1 MNINMKLSPNQA
13 LWLALFITAGSPIAG
28 KFTVGYLSPS
38 FILLF
43 GTLTTLLIYAPWLT
57 KNKLWGK
64 FFAKDIRN
72 KLSVM
77 GLFGTA
83 LPFLLLLIA
92 LRWTTPS
99 NSAILNQAESVY
111 SIIFAILFLKEKPLL
126 KQLLGTFLIVAG
138 AVLILAVNGY
148 TPMWKGDL
156 LVLGTV
162 WMFQVSHI
170 AAKKLP
176 ADISVDFITAARGFY
191 GFIWSAVIA
200 VIGLPLGMDISF
212 KMSAPA
218 FISLLYIAV
227 FVYTLRNK
235 FWYEAI
241 RNMPLAKATAVILSY
256 PVFTYI
262 ISVAVGFDKIQ
273 IYQVC
278 GLILALSGAY
288 MVTLV
293 KKD

>member
-1 MNINMKLSPNQA
+1 MKLSPVQA

-28 KFTVGYLSPS
+28 KFSVGYMSPS
-38 FILLF
+38 FILLA
-43 GTLTTLLIYAPWLT
+43 GTLTTLALYAPWLT
-57 KNKLWGK
+57 KHKMWGRLLD
-64 FFAKDIRN
+64 KDIRFR
-72 KLSVM
+72 LSVM

-83 LPFLLLLIA
+83 LPFMLLLLA

-111 SIIFAILFLKEKPLL
+111 SLIFAFLFLRERPSL
-126 KQLLGTFLIVAG
+126 KQIAGTVMVVAG

-156 LVLGTV
+156 IVIGTV

-191 GFIWSAVIA
+191 GFLWSAVLA
-200 VIGLPLGMDISF
+200 LAALPLGMEISF
-212 KMSAPA
+212 KPSAVSVA
-218 FISLLYIAV
+218 ALFYIAV

-235 FWYEAI
+235 FWYQAI

-262 ISVAVGFDKIQ
+262 LSVATGFDKIQ
-273 IYQVC
+273 LYQAA
-278 GLILALSGAY
+278 GLALALGGAY
-288 MVTLV
+288 MVTLA
-293 KKD
+293 KR

>member
-1 MNINMKLSPNQA
+1 MKLSPVQA

-28 KFTVGYLSPS
+28 KFSVGYMSPS
-38 FILLF
+38 FILLA
-43 GTLTTLLIYAPWLT
+43 GTLTTLALYAPWLT
-57 KNKLWGK
+57 KHKMWGRLVD
-64 FFAKDIRN
+64 KDIRFR
-72 KLSVM
+72 LSVM

-83 LPFLLLLIA
+83 LPFMLLLLA

-111 SIIFAILFLKEKPLL
+111 SLIFAFLFLRERPSL
-126 KQLLGTFLIVAG
+126 KQIAGTVMVVAG

-156 LVLGTV
+156 SVIGTV

-176 ADISVDFITAARGFY
+176 QDISVDFITAARGFY
-191 GFIWSAVIA
+191 GFLWSAVLA
-200 VIGLPLGMDISF
+200 LAALPLGMEISF
-212 KMSAPA
+212 KPSAVSVA
-218 FISLLYIAV
+218 ALFYIAV

-235 FWYEAI
+235 FWYQAI

-262 ISVAVGFDKIQ
+262 LSVATGFDKIQ
-273 IYQVC
+273 LYQAA
-278 GLILALSGAY
+278 GLALALGGAY
-288 MVTLV
+288 MVTLA
-293 KKD
+293 KR

>member
-1 MNINMKLSPNQA
+1 MKLSPLHA

-28 KFTVGYLSPS
+28 KFSVGHMSPS
-38 FILLF
+38 FILLA
-43 GTLTTLLIYAPWLT
+43 GTLTTLALYAPWLT
-57 KNKLWGK
+57 KHKMWGRLID
-64 FFAKDIRN
+64 KDIRFR
-72 KLSVM
+72 LSVM

-83 LPFLLLLIA
+83 LPFMLLLLA

-111 SIIFAILFLKEKPLL
+111 SLIFAFLFLRERPSL
-126 KQLLGTFLIVAG
+126 KQIAGTVMVVAG

-156 LVLGTV
+156 IVIGTV

-191 GFIWSAVIA
+191 GFLWSAVLA
-200 VIGLPLGMDISF
+200 LAALPLGMEISF
-212 KMSAPA
+212 KPSAVSVA
-218 FISLLYIAV
+218 ALFYIAV

-235 FWYEAI
+235 FWYQAI

-262 ISVAVGFDKIQ
+262 LSVAIGFDKIQ
-273 IYQVC
+273 LYQVA
-278 GLILALSGAY
+278 GLALALGGAY
-288 MVTLV
+288 MVTLT
-293 KKD
+293 KR

>member
-1 MNINMKLSPNQA
+1 MKLSPVQA

-28 KFTVGYLSPS
+28 KFSVGYMSPS
-38 FILLF
+38 FILLA
-43 GTLTTLLIYAPWLT
+43 GTLTTLALYAPWLT
-57 KNKLWGK
+57 KHKMWGRLVD
-64 FFAKDIRN
+64 KDIRFR
-72 KLSVM
+72 LSVM

-83 LPFLLLLIA
+83 LPFMLLLLA

-111 SIIFAILFLKEKPLL
+111 SLIFAFLFLRERPSL
-126 KQLLGTFLIVAG
+126 KQIVGTVMVVAG

-156 LVLGTV
+156 IVIGTV

-191 GFIWSAVIA
+191 GFLWSAVLA
-200 VIGLPLGMDISF
+200 LAALPLGMEISF
-212 KMSAPA
+212 KPSAVSVA
-218 FISLLYIAV
+218 ALFYIAV

-235 FWYEAI
+235 FWYQAI

-262 ISVAVGFDKIQ
+262 LSVATGFDKIQ
-273 IYQVC
+273 LYQAA
-278 GLILALSGAY
+278 GLALALGGAY
-288 MVTLV
+288 MVTLA
-293 KKD
+293 KR

>member
-1 MNINMKLSPNQA
+1 MKLSPVQA

-28 KFTVGYLSPS
+28 KFSVGYMSPS
-38 FILLF
+38 FILLA
-43 GTLTTLLIYAPWLT
+43 GTLTTLLMYAPWLF
-57 KNKLWGK
+57 KNKMWGRL
-64 FFAKDIRN
+64 FDKDIRFR
-72 KLSVM
+72 LSIM

-83 LPFLLLLIA
+83 LPFMLLLLA

-111 SIIFAILFLKEKPLL
+111 SLIFAFFFLKERPGL
-126 KQLLGTFLIVAG
+126 KQIAGTVMVVAG

-156 LVLGTV
+156 FVIGTV

-191 GFIWSAVIA
+191 GFLWSAVLALAALPFGMEVNFKLSA
-200 VIGLPLGMDISF
+200 VSVAALF
-212 KMSAPA
+212 
-218 FISLLYIAV
+218 YIAV

-235 FWYEAI
+235 FWYQAI

-262 ISVAVGFDKIQ
+262 LSVAIGFDKIQ
-273 IYQVC
+273 LYQVA
-278 GLILALSGAY
+278 GLALALGGAY
-288 MVTLV
+288 MVTLA
-293 KKD
+293 KR

>member
-1 MNINMKLSPNQA
+1 MKLSPVQA

-28 KFTVGYLSPS
+28 KFSVGYMSPS
-38 FILLF
+38 FILLA
-43 GTLTTLLIYAPWLT
+43 GTLTTLALYAPWLT
-57 KNKLWGK
+57 KHKMWGRLVD
-64 FFAKDIRN
+64 KDIRFR
-72 KLSVM
+72 LSVM

-83 LPFLLLLIA
+83 LPFMLLLLA

-111 SIIFAILFLKEKPLL
+111 SLIFAFLFLRERPSL
-126 KQLLGTFLIVAG
+126 KQIAGTVMVVAG

-156 LVLGTV
+156 IVIGTV

-191 GFIWSAVIA
+191 GFLWSAILA
-200 VIGLPLGMDISF
+200 LAALPLGMEISF
-212 KMSAPA
+212 KPSAVSVA
-218 FISLLYIAV
+218 ALFYIAV

-235 FWYEAI
+235 FWYQAI

-262 ISVAVGFDKIQ
+262 LSVATGFDKIQ
-273 IYQVC
+273 LYQAA
-278 GLILALSGAY
+278 GLALALGGAY
-288 MVTLV
+288 MVTLA
-293 KKD
+293 KR

>member
-1 MNINMKLSPNQA
+1 MKLSPLQA

-28 KFTVGYLSPS
+28 KFSVGYMSPS
-38 FILLF
+38 FILLV
-43 GTLTTLLIYAPWLT
+43 GTLTTLALYAPWLT
-57 KNKLWGK
+57 KHKMWGRLLD
-64 FFAKDIRN
+64 KDIRFR
-72 KLSVM
+72 LSVM

-83 LPFLLLLIA
+83 LPFMLLLLA

-111 SIIFAILFLKEKPLL
+111 SLLFAFLFLRERPSL
-126 KQLLGTFLIVAG
+126 KQIAGTVMVVAG

-156 LVLGTV
+156 IVIGTV

-191 GFIWSAVIA
+191 GFLWSAVLA
-200 VIGLPLGMDISF
+200 LATLPLGMEISF
-212 KMSAPA
+212 KPSAVSVA
-218 FISLLYIAV
+218 ALFYIAV

-235 FWYEAI
+235 FWYQAI

-262 ISVAVGFDKIQ
+262 LSVAIGFDKIQ
-273 IYQVC
+273 LYQVA
-278 GLILALSGAY
+278 GLALALGGAY
-288 MVTLV
+288 MVTLT
-293 KKD
+293 KR

>member
-1 MNINMKLSPNQA
+1 MKLSPVQA

-28 KFTVGYLSPS
+28 KFSVGYMSPS
-38 FILLF
+38 FILLA
-43 GTLTTLLIYAPWLT
+43 GTLTTLALYAPWLT
-57 KNKLWGK
+57 KHKMWGRLVD
-64 FFAKDIRN
+64 KDIRFR
-72 KLSVM
+72 LSVM

-83 LPFLLLLIA
+83 LPFMLLLLA

-111 SIIFAILFLKEKPLL
+111 SLIFAFLFLRERPSL
-126 KQLLGTFLIVAG
+126 KQIAGTVMVVAG

-156 LVLGTV
+156 IVIGTV

-176 ADISVDFITAARGFY
+176 QDISVDFITAARGFY
-191 GFIWSAVIA
+191 GFLWSAVLA
-200 VIGLPLGMDISF
+200 LAALPLGMEISF
-212 KMSAPA
+212 KPSAVSVA
-218 FISLLYIAV
+218 ALFYIAV

-235 FWYEAI
+235 FWYQAI

-262 ISVAVGFDKIQ
+262 LSVATGFDKIQ
-273 IYQVC
+273 LYQAA
-278 GLILALSGAY
+278 GLALALGGAY
-288 MVTLV
+288 MVTLA
-293 KKD
+293 KR

>member
-1 MNINMKLSPNQA
+1 MKLSPVQA

-28 KFTVGYLSPS
+28 KFSVGYISPS
-38 FILLF
+38 FVLLA
-43 GTLTTLLIYAPWLT
+43 GTLTTLLMYAPWLF
-57 KNKLWGK
+57 KNKMWGRLLD
-64 FFAKDIRN
+64 KDIRFR
-72 KLSVM
+72 LSIM

-83 LPFLLLLIA
+83 LPFMLLLLA

-111 SIIFAILFLKEKPLL
+111 SLIFAFFFLKERPGL
-126 KQLLGTFLIVAG
+126 KQIAGTVMVVAG

-156 LVLGTV
+156 IVIGTV

-191 GFIWSAVIA
+191 GFLWSAVLALAALPFGMEVNFKLSA
-200 VIGLPLGMDISF
+200 VSVAALF
-212 KMSAPA
+212 
-218 FISLLYIAV
+218 YIAV

-235 FWYEAI
+235 FWYQAI

-262 ISVAVGFDKIQ
+262 LSVAIGFDKIQ
-273 IYQVC
+273 LYQVA
-278 GLILALSGAY
+278 GLALALGGAY
-288 MVTLV
+288 MVTLA
-293 KKD
+293 KR

>member
-1 MNINMKLSPNQA
+1 MKLSPVQA
-13 LWLALFITAGSPIAG
+13 LWRALFITAGSPIAG
-28 KFTVGYLSPS
+28 KFSVGYMSPS
-38 FILLF
+38 FILLA
-43 GTLTTLLIYAPWLT
+43 GTLTTLALYAPWLT
-57 KNKLWGK
+57 KHKMWGRLVD
-64 FFAKDIRN
+64 KDIRFR
-72 KLSVM
+72 LSVM

-83 LPFLLLLIA
+83 LPFMLLLLA

-111 SIIFAILFLKEKPLL
+111 SLIFAFLFLRERPSL
-126 KQLLGTFLIVAG
+126 KQIAGTVMVVAG

-156 LVLGTV
+156 IVIGTV

-191 GFIWSAVIA
+191 GFLWSAVLA
-200 VIGLPLGMDISF
+200 LAALPLGMEISF
-212 KMSAPA
+212 KPSAVSVA
-218 FISLLYIAV
+218 ALFYIAV

-235 FWYEAI
+235 FWYQAI

-262 ISVAVGFDKIQ
+262 LSVATGFDKIQ
-273 IYQVC
+273 LYQAA
-278 GLILALSGAY
+278 GLALALGGAY
-288 MVTLV
+288 MVTLA
-293 KKD
+293 KR

>member
-1 MNINMKLSPNQA
+1 MKLSPVQA

-28 KFTVGYLSPS
+28 KFSVGYMSPS
-38 FILLF
+38 FILLA
-43 GTLTTLLIYAPWLT
+43 GTLTTLALYAPWLT
-57 KNKLWGK
+57 KHKMWGRLVD
-64 FFAKDIRN
+64 KDIRFR
-72 KLSVM
+72 LSVM

-83 LPFLLLLIA
+83 LPFMLLLLA

-111 SIIFAILFLKEKPLL
+111 SLIFAFLFLRERPSL
-126 KQLLGTFLIVAG
+126 KQIAGTVMVVAG

-156 LVLGTV
+156 IVIGTV

-191 GFIWSAVIA
+191 GFLWSAVLA
-200 VIGLPLGMDISF
+200 LAALPLGMEISF
-212 KMSAPA
+212 KPSAVSVA
-218 FISLLYIAV
+218 ALFYIAV

-235 FWYEAI
+235 FWYQAI

-262 ISVAVGFDKIQ
+262 LSVAIGFDKIQ
-273 IYQVC
+273 LYQAA
-278 GLILALSGAY
+278 GLALALGGAY
-288 MVTLV
+288 MVTLA
-293 KKD
+293 KR

>member
-1 MNINMKLSPNQA
+1 MKLSPNQA
-13 LWLALFITAGSPIAG
+13 LWLALLITAGSPIAG

-64 FFAKDIRN
+64 LLDKEIRN
-72 KLSVM
+72 RLSIM

-111 SIIFAILFLKEKPLL
+111 SIIFAMIFLKEKPLL

-176 ADISVDFITAARGFY
+176 EDVSVDFITAARGFY
-191 GFIWSAVIA
+191 GFIWSVVIA
-200 VIGLPLGMDISF
+200 LIGLPLGMGISC
-212 KMSAPA
+212 KADAAA
-218 FISLLYIAV
+218 FISLAYIAI

-273 IYQVC
+273 FYQIC
-278 GLILALSGAY
+278 GLVLALSGAY
-288 MVTLV
+288 MVTFV
-293 KKD
+293 KK

>member
-1 MNINMKLSPNQA
+1 MKLSPVQA

-28 KFTVGYLSPS
+28 KFSVGYMSPS
-38 FILLF
+38 FILLS
-43 GTLTTLLIYAPWLT
+43 GTLTTLALYAPWLT
-57 KNKLWGK
+57 KHKMWGRLLD
-64 FFAKDIRN
+64 KDIRFR
-72 KLSVM
+72 LSVM

-83 LPFLLLLIA
+83 LPFMLLLLA

-111 SIIFAILFLKEKPLL
+111 SLIFAFLFLRERPSL
-126 KQLLGTFLIVAG
+126 KQIAGTVMVVAG

-156 LVLGTV
+156 IVIGTV

-191 GFIWSAVIA
+191 GFLWSAVLA
-200 VIGLPLGMDISF
+200 LAALPLGMDISF
-212 KMSAPA
+212 KPSAVSVA
-218 FISLLYIAV
+218 ALFYIAV

-235 FWYEAI
+235 FWYQAI

-262 ISVAVGFDKIQ
+262 LSVATGFDKIQ
-273 IYQVC
+273 LYQAV
-278 GLILALSGAY
+278 GLALALGGAY
-288 MVTLV
+288 MVTLA
-293 KKD
+293 KR

>member
-1 MNINMKLSPNQA
+1 MKLSPVQA

-28 KFTVGYLSPS
+28 KFSVGYMSPS
-38 FILLF
+38 FILLA
-43 GTLTTLLIYAPWLT
+43 GTLTTLALYAPWLT
-57 KNKLWGK
+57 KHKMWGRLVD
-64 FFAKDIRN
+64 KDIRFR
-72 KLSVM
+72 LSVM

-83 LPFLLLLIA
+83 LPFMLLLLA

-111 SIIFAILFLKEKPLL
+111 SLIFAFLFLRERPSL
-126 KQLLGTFLIVAG
+126 KQIAGTVMVVAG

-156 LVLGTV
+156 IVIGTV

-176 ADISVDFITAARGFY
+176 QDISVDFITAARGFY
-191 GFIWSAVIA
+191 GFLWSAVLA
-200 VIGLPLGMDISF
+200 LAALPLGMEISF
-212 KMSAPA
+212 KPSAVSVA
-218 FISLLYIAV
+218 ALFYIAV

-235 FWYEAI
+235 FLYQAI

-262 ISVAVGFDKIQ
+262 LSVATGFDKIQ
-273 IYQVC
+273 LYQAA
-278 GLILALSGAY
+278 GLALALGGAY
-288 MVTLV
+288 MVTLA
-293 KKD
+293 KR

>member
-1 MNINMKLSPNQA
+1 MKLSPVQA

-28 KFTVGYLSPS
+28 KFSVGYMSPS
-38 FILLF
+38 FILLA
-43 GTLTTLLIYAPWLT
+43 GTLTTLALYAPWLT
-57 KNKLWGK
+57 KHKMWGRLLD
-64 FFAKDIRN
+64 KDIRFR
-72 KLSVM
+72 LSVM

-83 LPFLLLLIA
+83 LPFMLLLLA

-111 SIIFAILFLKEKPLL
+111 SLIFAFLFLRERPSL
-126 KQLLGTFLIVAG
+126 KQIAGTVMVVAG

-156 LVLGTV
+156 IVIGTV

-170 AAKKLP
+170 AAKKLLP
-176 ADISVDFITAARGFY
+176 DISVDFITAARGFY
-191 GFIWSAVIA
+191 GFLWSAVLA
-200 VIGLPLGMDISF
+200 LAALPLGMEISF
-212 KMSAPA
+212 KPSAVSVA
-218 FISLLYIAV
+218 ALFYIAV

-235 FWYEAI
+235 FWYQAI

-262 ISVAVGFDKIQ
+262 LSVATGFDKIQ
-273 IYQVC
+273 LYQAA
-278 GLILALSGAY
+278 GLALALGGAY
-288 MVTLV
+288 MVTLA
-293 KKD
+293 KR

>member
-1 MNINMKLSPNQA
+1 MKLSPVQA

-28 KFTVGYLSPS
+28 KFSVGYMSPS
-38 FILLF
+38 FVLLA
-43 GTLTTLLIYAPWLT
+43 GTLTTLLMYAPWLF
-57 KNKLWGK
+57 KNKMWGRLLD
-64 FFAKDIRN
+64 KDIRFR
-72 KLSVM
+72 LSIM

-83 LPFLLLLIA
+83 LPFMLLLLA

-111 SIIFAILFLKEKPLL
+111 SLIFAFFFLKERPGL
-126 KQLLGTFLIVAG
+126 KQIAGTVMVVAG

-156 LVLGTV
+156 IVIGTV

-191 GFIWSAVIA
+191 GFLWSAVLALAALPFGMEVNFKLSA
-200 VIGLPLGMDISF
+200 VSVAALF
-212 KMSAPA
+212 
-218 FISLLYIAV
+218 YIAV

-235 FWYEAI
+235 FWYQAI

-262 ISVAVGFDKIQ
+262 LSVAIGFDKIQ
-273 IYQVC
+273 LYQVV
-278 GLILALSGAY
+278 GLALALGGAY
-288 MVTLV
+288 MVTLA
-293 KKD
+293 KR

>member
-1 MNINMKLSPNQA
+1 MKLSPVQA

-28 KFTVGYLSPS
+28 KFSVGYMSPS
-38 FILLF
+38 FILLA
-43 GTLTTLLIYAPWLT
+43 GTLTTLALYAPWLT
-57 KNKLWGK
+57 KHKMWGRLLD
-64 FFAKDIRN
+64 KDIRFR
-72 KLSVM
+72 LSVM

-83 LPFLLLLIA
+83 LPFMLLLLA

-111 SIIFAILFLKEKPLL
+111 SLIFAFLFLRERPSL
-126 KQLLGTFLIVAG
+126 KQIAGTVMVVAG

-156 LVLGTV
+156 IVIGTV

-191 GFIWSAVIA
+191 GFLWSAVLA
-200 VIGLPLGMDISF
+200 VAALPLGMEISF
-212 KMSAPA
+212 KPSAVSVA
-218 FISLLYIAV
+218 ALFYIAV

-235 FWYEAI
+235 FWYQAI

-262 ISVAVGFDKIQ
+262 LSVAAGFDKIQ
-273 IYQVC
+273 LYQAA
-278 GLILALSGAY
+278 GLALALGGAY
-288 MVTLV
+288 MITLL
-293 KKD
+293 KK

>member
-1 MNINMKLSPNQA
+1 MKLSPLQA

-28 KFTVGYLSPS
+28 KFSVGYMSPS
-38 FILLF
+38 FILLA
-43 GTLTTLLIYAPWLT
+43 GTLTTLALYVPWLT
-57 KNKLWGK
+57 KHKMWGRLLD
-64 FFAKDIRN
+64 KDIRFR
-72 KLSVM
+72 LSVM

-83 LPFLLLLIA
+83 LPFMLLLLA

-111 SIIFAILFLKEKPLL
+111 SLLFAFLFLRERPSL
-126 KQLLGTFLIVAG
+126 KQIAGTVMVVAG

-156 LVLGTV
+156 IVIGTV

-191 GFIWSAVIA
+191 GFLWSAVLA
-200 VIGLPLGMDISF
+200 LAALPLGMEINF
-212 KMSAPA
+212 KPSAVSVA
-218 FISLLYIAV
+218 ALFYIAV

-235 FWYEAI
+235 FWYQAI

-262 ISVAVGFDKIQ
+262 LSVAIGFDKIQ
-273 IYQVC
+273 LYQVA
-278 GLILALSGAY
+278 GLALALGGAY
-288 MVTLV
+288 MVTLT
-293 KKD
+293 KR

>member
-1 MNINMKLSPNQA
+1 MKLSPVQA

-28 KFTVGYLSPS
+28 KFSVGYMSPS
-38 FILLF
+38 FILLA
-43 GTLTTLLIYAPWLT
+43 GTLTTLALYAPWLT
-57 KNKLWGK
+57 KHKMWGRLVD
-64 FFAKDIRN
+64 KDIRFR
-72 KLSVM
+72 LSVM

-83 LPFLLLLIA
+83 LPFMLLLLA

-111 SIIFAILFLKEKPLL
+111 SLIFAFLFLRERPSL
-126 KQLLGTFLIVAG
+126 KQIAGTVMVVAG

-156 LVLGTV
+156 IVIGTV

-191 GFIWSAVIA
+191 GFLWSAVLA
-200 VIGLPLGMDISF
+200 LAALPLGMEISF
-212 KMSAPA
+212 KPSAVSVA
-218 FISLLYIAV
+218 ALFYIAV

-235 FWYEAI
+235 FWYQAI
-241 RNMPLAKATAVILSY
+241 RNMPLAKATAVILSC

-262 ISVAVGFDKIQ
+262 LSVATGFDKIQ
-273 IYQVC
+273 LYQAA
-278 GLILALSGAY
+278 GLALALGGAY
-288 MVTLV
+288 MVTLA
-293 KKD
+293 KR

>member
-1 MNINMKLSPNQA
+1 MKITPMQA

-28 KFTVGYLSPS
+28 KFTVGYMSPS
-38 FILLF
+38 FILLASTF
-43 GTLTTLLIYAPWLT
+43 TAWLLYIPWLC
-57 KNKLWGK
+57 KNKMWGRLVD
-64 FFAKDIRN
+64 KDIHFR
-72 KLSVM
+72 LSVM

-83 LPFLLLLIA
+83 LPFMLLLLA
-92 LRWTTPS
+92 LKWTTPS

-111 SIIFAILFLKEKPLL
+111 SLIFAFLFLGEKPCL
-126 KQLLGTFLIVAG
+126 KQIIGTVMVAAG

-176 ADISVDFITAARGFY
+176 ADLSVDFITAARCFY
-191 GFIWSAVIA
+191 GFLWSILLGFAA
-200 VIGLPLGMDISF
+200 LPFGMDITCKADLKAWAGLF
-212 KMSAPA
+212 
-218 FISLLYIAV
+218 YIAV
-227 FVYTLRNK
+227 FVYTVRNK
-235 FWYEAI
+235 FWYQAI

-262 ISVAVGFDKIQ
+262 LSVAVGFDSIQ
-273 IYQVC
+273 AYQIG
-278 GLILALSGAY
+278 GLVLALSGAY
-288 MVTLV
+288 LV
-293 KKD
+293 VLTKK

>member
-1 MNINMKLSPNQA
+1 MKFSPNQA

-28 KFTVGYLSPS
+28 KFTVDYMSPS
-38 FILLF
+38 FVLIF

-64 FFAKDIRN
+64 LFDKEIRSR
-72 KLSVM
+72 LSVM

-111 SIIFAILFLKEKPLL
+111 SIIFAMIFLKEKPVF
-126 KQLLGTFLIVAG
+126 KQIIGTLMIVSG

-156 LVLGTV
+156 LVLATV

-200 VIGLPLGMDISF
+200 LIGLPLGMDITF
-212 KMSAPA
+212 KISGPS

-256 PVFTYI
+256 PVFTYV
-262 ISVAVGFDKIQ
+262 ISLAVGFDEIRLYQ
-273 IYQVC
+273 IC

-288 MVTLV
+288 MVTLL
-293 KKD
+293 KKS

>member
-1 MNINMKLSPNQA
+1 MKLSPVQA

-28 KFTVGYLSPS
+28 KFSVGYMSPS
-38 FILLF
+38 FILLA
-43 GTLTTLLIYAPWLT
+43 GTLTTLALYAPWLT
-57 KNKLWGK
+57 KHKMWGRLLD
-64 FFAKDIRN
+64 KDIRFR
-72 KLSVM
+72 LSVM

-83 LPFLLLLIA
+83 LPFMLLLLA

-111 SIIFAILFLKEKPLL
+111 SLIFAFLFLRERPSL
-126 KQLLGTFLIVAG
+126 KQIAGTVMVVAG

-156 LVLGTV
+156 IVIGTV

-191 GFIWSAVIA
+191 GFLWSAVLA
-200 VIGLPLGMDISF
+200 LAALPLGMEISF
-212 KMSAPA
+212 KPSAVSA
-218 FISLLYIAV
+218 AALFYIAV

-235 FWYEAI
+235 FWYQAI

-262 ISVAVGFDKIQ
+262 LSVATGFDKIQ
-273 IYQVC
+273 LYQAA
-278 GLILALSGAY
+278 GLALALGGAY
-288 MVTLV
+288 MVTLA
-293 KKD
+293 KR

>member
-1 MNINMKLSPNQA
+1 MKLSPVQA

-28 KFTVGYLSPS
+28 KFSVGYMSPS
-38 FILLF
+38 FILLA
-43 GTLTTLLIYAPWLT
+43 GTLTTLALYAPWLT
-57 KNKLWGK
+57 KHKMWGRLVD
-64 FFAKDIRN
+64 KDIRFR
-72 KLSVM
+72 LSVM

-83 LPFLLLLIA
+83 LPFMLLLLA

-111 SIIFAILFLKEKPLL
+111 SLIFAFLFLRERPSL
-126 KQLLGTFLIVAG
+126 KQIAGTVMVVAG

-156 LVLGTV
+156 IVIGTV

-191 GFIWSAVIA
+191 GFLWSAVLA
-200 VIGLPLGMDISF
+200 LAALPLGMEISF
-212 KMSAPA
+212 KPSAVSVA
-218 FISLLYIAV
+218 ALFYIAV

-235 FWYEAI
+235 FWYQAI

-262 ISVAVGFDKIQ
+262 LSVATGFDKIQ
-273 IYQVC
+273 LYQAA
-278 GLILALSGAY
+278 GLALALGGAY
-288 MVTLV
+288 MVTLA
-293 KKD
+293 KR

>member
-1 MNINMKLSPNQA
+1 MKLSPVQA

-28 KFTVGYLSPS
+28 KFSVGYMSPS
-38 FILLF
+38 FILLA
-43 GTLTTLLIYAPWLT
+43 GTLTTLALYAPWLT
-57 KNKLWGK
+57 KHKMWGRLLD
-64 FFAKDIRN
+64 KDIRFR
-72 KLSVM
+72 LSVM

-83 LPFLLLLIA
+83 LPFMLLLLA

-111 SIIFAILFLKEKPLL
+111 SLIFAFLFLRERPSL
-126 KQLLGTFLIVAG
+126 KQIAGTVMVVAG

-156 LVLGTV
+156 IVIGTV

-191 GFIWSAVIA
+191 GFLWSAVLA
-200 VIGLPLGMDISF
+200 VAALPLGMEISF
-212 KMSAPA
+212 KPSAVSVA
-218 FISLLYIAV
+218 ALFYIAV

-235 FWYEAI
+235 FWYQAI

-262 ISVAVGFDKIQ
+262 LSVATGFDKIQ
-273 IYQVC
+273 LYQAA
-278 GLILALSGAY
+278 GLALALGGAY
-288 MVTLV
+288 MVTLA
-293 KKD
+293 KR

>member
-1 MNINMKLSPNQA
+1 MKLSPVQA

-28 KFTVGYLSPS
+28 KFSVGYMSPS
-38 FILLF
+38 FILLA
-43 GTLTTLLIYAPWLT
+43 GTLTTLALYAPWLT
-57 KNKLWGK
+57 KHKMWGRLVD
-64 FFAKDIRN
+64 KDIRFR
-72 KLSVM
+72 LSVM

-83 LPFLLLLIA
+83 LPFMLLLLA

-111 SIIFAILFLKEKPLL
+111 SLIFAFLFLRERPSL
-126 KQLLGTFLIVAG
+126 KQIAGTVMVVAG
-138 AVLILAVNGY
+138 AVLILAINGY

-156 LVLGTV
+156 IVIGTV

-176 ADISVDFITAARGFY
+176 PDISVDFITAARGFY
-191 GFIWSAVIA
+191 GFLWSAVLA
-200 VIGLPLGMDISF
+200 LAALPLGMEISF
-212 KMSAPA
+212 KPSAVSVA
-218 FISLLYIAV
+218 ALFYIAV

-235 FWYEAI
+235 FWYQAI

-262 ISVAVGFDKIQ
+262 LSVATGFDKIQ
-273 IYQVC
+273 LYQAA
-278 GLILALSGAY
+278 GLALALGGAY
-288 MVTLV
+288 MVTLA
-293 KKD
+293 KR

>member
-1 MNINMKLSPNQA
+1 MKLSPVQA

-28 KFTVGYLSPS
+28 KFSVGYMSPS
-38 FILLF
+38 FILLA
-43 GTLTTLLIYAPWLT
+43 GTLTTLLMYAPWLF
-57 KNKLWGK
+57 KNKMWGRL
-64 FFAKDIRN
+64 FDKDIRFR
-72 KLSVM
+72 LSIM

-83 LPFLLLLIA
+83 LPFMLLLLA

-111 SIIFAILFLKEKPLL
+111 SLIFAFFFLKERPGL
-126 KQLLGTFLIVAG
+126 KQIAGTVMVVAG

-156 LVLGTV
+156 IVIGTV

-191 GFIWSAVIA
+191 GFLWSAVLALAALPFGMEVNFKLSA
-200 VIGLPLGMDISF
+200 VSVAALF
-212 KMSAPA
+212 
-218 FISLLYIAV
+218 YIAV

-235 FWYEAI
+235 FWYQAI

-262 ISVAVGFDKIQ
+262 LSVAIGFDKIQ
-273 IYQVC
+273 LYQVA
-278 GLILALSGAY
+278 GLALALGGAY
-288 MVTLV
+288 MVTLA
-293 KKD
+293 KR

>member
-1 MNINMKLSPNQA
+1 MKLSPVQA

-28 KFTVGYLSPS
+28 KFSVGYMSPS
-38 FILLF
+38 FILLA
-43 GTLTTLLIYAPWLT
+43 GTLTTLALYAPWLT
-57 KNKLWGK
+57 KHKMWGRLLD
-64 FFAKDIRN
+64 KDIRFR
-72 KLSVM
+72 LSVM

-83 LPFLLLLIA
+83 LPFMLLLLA

-111 SIIFAILFLKEKPLL
+111 SLIFAFLFLRERPSL
-126 KQLLGTFLIVAG
+126 KQIAGTIMVVAG

-156 LVLGTV
+156 IVIGTV

-191 GFIWSAVIA
+191 GFLWSAVLA
-200 VIGLPLGMDISF
+200 LAALPLGMDISF
-212 KMSAPA
+212 KPSAVSIA
-218 FISLLYIAV
+218 ALFYIAV

-235 FWYEAI
+235 FWYQAI

-262 ISVAVGFDKIQ
+262 LSVAIGFDKIQ
-273 IYQVC
+273 LYQVA
-278 GLILALSGAY
+278 GLALALGGAY
-288 MVTLV
+288 MVTLT
-293 KKD
+293 KR

>member
-1 MNINMKLSPNQA
+1 MKLSPVQA

-28 KFTVGYLSPS
+28 KFSVGYMSPS
-38 FILLF
+38 FILLA
-43 GTLTTLLIYAPWLT
+43 GTLTTLLMYAPWLF
-57 KNKLWGK
+57 KNKMWGRLLD
-64 FFAKDIRN
+64 KDIRFR
-72 KLSVM
+72 LSIM

-83 LPFLLLLIA
+83 LPFMLLLLA

-111 SIIFAILFLKEKPLL
+111 SLIFAFFFLKERPGL
-126 KQLLGTFLIVAG
+126 KQIAGTVMVVAG

-156 LVLGTV
+156 IVIGTV

-191 GFIWSAVIA
+191 GFLWSAVLALAALPFGMEVNFKLSA
-200 VIGLPLGMDISF
+200 VSVAALF
-212 KMSAPA
+212 
-218 FISLLYIAV
+218 YIAV

-235 FWYEAI
+235 FWYQAI

-262 ISVAVGFDKIQ
+262 LSVAIGFDKIQ
-273 IYQVC
+273 LYQVV
-278 GLILALSGAY
+278 GLALALGGAY
-288 MVTLV
+288 MVTLA
-293 KKD
+293 KR

>member
-1 MNINMKLSPNQA
+1 MKLSPVQA

-28 KFTVGYLSPS
+28 KFSVGYMSPS
-38 FILLF
+38 FVLLA
-43 GTLTTLLIYAPWLT
+43 GTLTTLLMYAPWLF
-57 KNKLWGK
+57 KNKMWGRLLD
-64 FFAKDIRN
+64 KDIRFR
-72 KLSVM
+72 LSIM

-83 LPFLLLLIA
+83 LPFMLLLLA

-111 SIIFAILFLKEKPLL
+111 SLIFAFFFLKERPGL
-126 KQLLGTFLIVAG
+126 KQIAGTVMVVAG

-156 LVLGTV
+156 IVIGTV

-191 GFIWSAVIA
+191 GFLWSAVLA
-200 VIGLPLGMDISF
+200 LAALPFGMEVNF
-212 KMSAPA
+212 KLSTVSVAA
-218 FISLLYIAV
+218 LFYIAV

-235 FWYEAI
+235 FWYQAI

-262 ISVAVGFDKIQ
+262 LSVAIGFDKIQ
-273 IYQVC
+273 LYQVA
-278 GLILALSGAY
+278 GLALALGGAY
-288 MVTLV
+288 MVTLA
-293 KKD
+293 KR

>member
-1 MNINMKLSPNQA
+1 MKLSPVQA

-28 KFTVGYLSPS
+28 KFSVGYMSPS
-38 FILLF
+38 FILLA
-43 GTLTTLLIYAPWLT
+43 GTLTTLALYAPWLT
-57 KNKLWGK
+57 KHKMWGRLVD
-64 FFAKDIRN
+64 KDIRFR
-72 KLSVM
+72 LSVM

-83 LPFLLLLIA
+83 LPFMLLLLA

-111 SIIFAILFLKEKPLL
+111 SLIFAFLFLRERPSL
-126 KQLLGTFLIVAG
+126 KQIAGTVMVVAG

-156 LVLGTV
+156 IVIGTV

-176 ADISVDFITAARGFY
+176 PDISVDFITAARGFY
-191 GFIWSAVIA
+191 GFLWSAVLA
-200 VIGLPLGMDISF
+200 LAALPLGMEISF
-212 KMSAPA
+212 KPSAVSVA
-218 FISLLYIAV
+218 ALFYIAV

-235 FWYEAI
+235 FWYQAI

-262 ISVAVGFDKIQ
+262 LSVATGFDKIQ
-273 IYQVC
+273 LYQAA
-278 GLILALSGAY
+278 GLALALGGAY
-288 MVTLV
+288 MVTLA
-293 KKD
+293 KR

>member
-1 MNINMKLSPNQA
+1 MKLSPLQA
-13 LWLALFITAGSPIAG
+13 LWLALLITAGSPIAG
-28 KFTVGYLSPS
+28 KFSVGYMSPS
-38 FILLF
+38 FILLA
-43 GTLTTLLIYAPWLT
+43 GTLTTLLLYAPWLT
-57 KNKLWGK
+57 KHKLWGRLVD
-64 FFAKDIRN
+64 KDIRAR
-72 KLSVM
+72 LSVM

-83 LPFLLLLIA
+83 LPFMLLLLA

-111 SIIFAILFLKEKPLL
+111 SIVFAFFFLKERPSF
-126 KQLLGTFLIVAG
+126 KQILGTVMVVAG

-156 LVLGTV
+156 IVIGTV

-176 ADISVDFITAARGFY
+176 ADLSVDFITAARGFY
-191 GFIWSAVIA
+191 GFLWSVVLAA
-200 VIGLPLGMDISF
+200 AALPLGMEISF
-212 KMSAPA
+212 KPSAVSVLA
-218 FISLLYIAV
+218 LFYIAV

-235 FWYEAI
+235 FWYHAI

-262 ISVAVGFDKIQ
+262 VSVMIGFDEIQ
-273 IYQVC
+273 LYQTA
-278 GLILALSGAY
+278 GLALALGGAY
-288 MVTLV
+288 MITLL
-293 KKD
+293 KK

>member
-1 MNINMKLSPNQA
+1 MKLSPVQA

-28 KFTVGYLSPS
+28 KFSVGYMSPS
-38 FILLF
+38 FILLA
-43 GTLTTLLIYAPWLT
+43 GTLTTLALYAPWLT
-57 KNKLWGK
+57 KHKMWGRLLD
-64 FFAKDIRN
+64 KDIRFR
-72 KLSVM
+72 LSVM

-83 LPFLLLLIA
+83 LPFMLLLLA

-111 SIIFAILFLKEKPLL
+111 SLIFAFLFLRERPSL
-126 KQLLGTFLIVAG
+126 KQIAGTVMVVAG

-156 LVLGTV
+156 IVIGTV

-191 GFIWSAVIA
+191 GFLWSAVLA
-200 VIGLPLGMDISF
+200 LAALPLGMEISF
-212 KMSAPA
+212 KPSAVSVA
-218 FISLLYIAV
+218 ALFYIAV
-227 FVYTLRNK
+227 FVYTLRNE
-235 FWYEAI
+235 FWYQAI

-262 ISVAVGFDKIQ
+262 LSVATGFDKIQ
-273 IYQVC
+273 LYQAA
-278 GLILALSGAY
+278 GLALALGGAY
-288 MVTLV
+288 MVTLA
-293 KKD
+293 KR

>member
-1 MNINMKLSPNQA
+1 MKLSPVQA

-28 KFTVGYLSPS
+28 KFSVGYMSPS
-38 FILLF
+38 FVLLA
-43 GTLTTLLIYAPWLT
+43 GTLTTLLMYAPWLF
-57 KNKLWGK
+57 KNKMWGRLLD
-64 FFAKDIRN
+64 KDIRFR
-72 KLSVM
+72 LSIM

-83 LPFLLLLIA
+83 LPFMLLLLA

-111 SIIFAILFLKEKPLL
+111 SLIFAFFFLKERPGL
-126 KQLLGTFLIVAG
+126 KQIAGTVMVVAG

-156 LVLGTV
+156 IVIGTV

-191 GFIWSAVIA
+191 GFLWSAVLALAALPFGMEVNFKLSA
-200 VIGLPLGMDISF
+200 VSVAALF
-212 KMSAPA
+212 
-218 FISLLYIAV
+218 YIAV

-235 FWYEAI
+235 FWYQAI

-262 ISVAVGFDKIQ
+262 LSVAIGFDKIQ
-273 IYQVC
+273 LYQVA
-278 GLILALSGAY
+278 GLALALGGAY
-288 MVTLV
+288 MVTLA
-293 KKD
+293 KR

>member
-1 MNINMKLSPNQA
+1 MKLSPVQA

-28 KFTVGYLSPS
+28 KFSVGYMSPS
-38 FILLF
+38 FILLA
-43 GTLTTLLIYAPWLT
+43 GTLTTLVLYAPWLT
-57 KNKLWGK
+57 KHKMWGRLLD
-64 FFAKDIRN
+64 KDIRFR
-72 KLSVM
+72 LSVM

-83 LPFLLLLIA
+83 LPFMLLLLA

-111 SIIFAILFLKEKPLL
+111 SLIFAFLFLRERPSL
-126 KQLLGTFLIVAG
+126 KQIAGTVMVVAG

-156 LVLGTV
+156 IVIGTV

-191 GFIWSAVIA
+191 GFLWSAVLA
-200 VIGLPLGMDISF
+200 LAALPLGMEISF
-212 KMSAPA
+212 KPSAVSA
-218 FISLLYIAV
+218 AALFYIAV

-235 FWYEAI
+235 FWYQAI

-262 ISVAVGFDKIQ
+262 LSVATGFDKIQ
-273 IYQVC
+273 LYQAA
-278 GLILALSGAY
+278 GLALALGGAY
-288 MVTLV
+288 MVTLA
-293 KKD
+293 KR